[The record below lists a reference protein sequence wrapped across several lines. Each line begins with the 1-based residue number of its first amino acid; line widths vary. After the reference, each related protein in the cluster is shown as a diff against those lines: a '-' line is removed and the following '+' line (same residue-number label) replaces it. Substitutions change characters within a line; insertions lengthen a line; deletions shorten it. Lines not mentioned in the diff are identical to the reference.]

1 MEENKNNKKR
11 LLIIILAILLAI
23 ILAISIVSIVFTVRN
38 SNEYSYEKV
47 IEYMAGAENIENGI
61 ESDDVRFT
69 VEVQASED
77 RTTADICFTVEYKN
91 TPKERYYDILALQW
105 DTNFLVK
112 HESSDDFNGDLIF
125 PAKLSYTRASD
136 GEKIEIEYTGS
147 KTDGNLYFNSI
158 ERYFAFRYPLP
169 KEDLTNLTFT
179 AKLTLVAGSADA
191 TAFSTISTFM
201 HQTRDGVFEW
211 SKLRP
216 EGYPVGWR
224 YYTSQYV
231 RDPGYDVVLSLP
243 TIGYLN

>member
-1 MEENKNNKKR
+1 MEEMEN
-11 LLIIILAILLAI
+11 
-23 ILAISIVSIVFTVRN
+23 VFTGKTK
-38 SNEYSYEKV
+38 EDAIAEGLKV
-47 IEYMAGAENIENGI
+47 LGI
-61 ESDDVRFT
+61 
-69 VEVQASED
+69 SEEQ
-77 RTTADICFTVEYKN
+77 ADIVVLEEGKKKLFGSVKAKVKITK
-91 TPKERYYDILALQW
+91 KASDGERASAFIDGLLKILKIPA
-105 DTNFLVK
+105 
-112 HESSDDFNGDLIF
+112 FNEIV
-125 PAKLSYTRASD
+125 SD

-147 KTDGNLYFNSI
+147 KTDGNLYLNSL
-158 ERYFAFRYPLP
+158 ETYFAFRYPLP

-231 RDPGYDVVLSLP
+231 RDPGYDVVLSIP

>member
-169 KEDLTNLTFT
+169 KEDRL
-179 AKLTLVAGSADA
+179 
-191 TAFSTISTFM
+191 I
-201 HQTRDGVFEW
+201 
-211 SKLRP
+211 
-216 EGYPVGWR
+216 
-224 YYTSQYV
+224 
-231 RDPGYDVVLSLP
+231 
-243 TIGYLN
+243 